1 MATEVQNFTTFSLCN
16 LTTIL
21 FLNFPIFQSNCT
33 MFKNYFKIVFRNA
46 KKHPMYV
53 LINLIGLAI
62 GMAVSIVILLY
73 VQFELSYDKYHP
85 DADRIYRVSRAWFN
99 QDGAESLHLGH
110 LAPPFGPLIQSDFP
124 EDVEV
129 AARLFN
135 FNALIKSRGNSM
147 EEERFFFADPESFDL
162 FSWKIIEGEGQ
173 SALLEAD
180 GIILTEST
188 AKRYFGDESAVGK
201 ELQAELAG
209 QEFTFQVRGVM
220 EDMPAN
226 SHFHVDFLGSMIP
239 VVQFYGGQEAFMS
252 NYGSNNF
259 STFLKLAEGVDGKA
273 FEAKLPAMIDRHM
286 GENQAGIPMSKG
298 TKLTLWPI
306 TDVHLYSNLASEIEP
321 NGNMDYVIVY
331 LAVALFILL
340 IACINFMNL
349 STARSSLRSMEVGL
363 RKVMGA
369 DKMILIRQFMGESFV
384 MTLFS
389 MVLAIILVYLFLP
402 TFSDFTERSLSLNF
416 IENPEYLLGV
426 FGLIAFVGL
435 ISGSYPALFLSG
447 FMPAKVLKGAFKA
460 GKGHENFRS
469 LLVIGQFAISVILIV
484 AVLVVVRQLN
494 FMQSKDLGFQKEDIV
509 VLPTSTQINEN
520 YLILK
525 DRIENHPG
533 IQGVSLSSRVPSG
546 RLLDSQGTTAEVNGE
561 LTQLNV
567 RIADIHVAHNFLD
580 TYGIPLKAG
589 RNFDFQRASDS
600 TEAFILNEEAIR
612 AIGWSS
618 PEEAIGKQFLYGS
631 RRGFVTGVM
640 QDFHFESLHQPIV
653 PIVFMISQNRN
664 NQVSIK
670 IDASQREEVLAYL
683 EGEWAQLRPDY
694 PFEPLFVDE
703 GFNRQYEAE
712 AKVKTIFT
720 FFSVLA
726 ILISILGLLGLV
738 TFATEQRTREI
749 GIRKVMGAETGNI
762 LVLLGKDFLKL
773 VAIGF
778 LIAIPVSWFGMS
790 SWLEDFA
797 YKTGISWTT
806 FLWAGLIA
814 GIIAAATVTSQTLKA
829 AWSNP
834 VKSIKNE

>member
-1 MATEVQNFTTFSLCN
+1 
-16 LTTIL
+16 
-21 FLNFPIFQSNCT
+21 
-33 MFKNYFKIVFRNA
+33 
-46 KKHPMYV
+46 MYV
-53 LINLIGLAI
+53 LINLVGLAI

-99 QDGAESLHLGH
+99 QDGEESLHLGH

-124 EDVEV
+124 EDVAV
-129 AARLFN
+129 SARLFN
-135 FNALIKSRGNSM
+135 FDALIKSGTNAM
-147 EEERFFFADPESFDL
+147 VEERFFFADPETFDL

-173 SALLEAD
+173 NALNEAD
-180 GIILTEST
+180 GIIMTEST
-188 AKRYFGDESAVGK
+188 ARRYFGNESAVGK
-201 ELQAELAG
+201 ELRAELAG

-220 EDMPAN
+220 EDMPEN

-252 NYGSNNF
+252 NFGSNNF
-259 STFLKLAEGVDGKA
+259 STFIKLADGVDGKA

-298 TKLTLWPI
+298 TKLNLWPI
-306 TDVHLYSNLASEIEP
+306 SDVHLYSNLASEIEP
-321 NGNMDYVIVY
+321 NGNIDYVFVY
-331 LAVALFILL
+331 LAVALFILM

-389 MVLAIILVYLFLP
+389 MILAIILVYLFLP
-402 TFSDFTERSLSLNF
+402 TFSNFTEKSLSLNF
-416 IENPEYLLGV
+416 FENPEYLLGI
-426 FGLIAFVGL
+426 FGLMAFVGL

-469 LLVIGQFAISVILIV
+469 LLVVGQFAISVILIV
-484 AVLVVVRQLN
+484 AVLVVVRQLDY
-494 FMQSKDLGFQKEDIV
+494 MQNKDLGFQKEDILI
-509 VLPTSTQINEN
+509 LPTSAQINEN
-520 YLILK
+520 YLIIK
-525 DRIENHPG
+525 DRLENHQG
-533 IQGVSLSSRVPSG
+533 IKEVSLSSRVPSG

-567 RIADIHVAHNFLD
+567 RIADIHVAHNFLS
-580 TYGIPLKAG
+580 TYGIPLEAG
-589 RNFDFQRASDS
+589 RDFDFLRASDS
-600 TEAFILNEEAIR
+600 TEAFILNEAAIR
-612 AIGWSS
+612 AVGWLN
-618 PEEAIGKQFLYGS
+618 PEEAIGKQFLYGN

-640 QDFHFESLHQPIV
+640 KDFHFESLHQPIV
-653 PIVFMISQNRN
+653 PIVFMISENRN
-664 NQVSIK
+664 NLVSIK
-670 IDASQREEVLAYL
+670 IDAAQREEVLAYL
-683 EGEWAQLRPDY
+683 AGEWAQLRPDY

-712 AKVKTIFT
+712 AKVKTVFT

-797 YKTGISWTT
+797 YKTGITWTI

-814 GIIAAATVTSQTLKA
+814 GIIAAATVTSQTLRA

>member
-1 MATEVQNFTTFSLCN
+1 
-16 LTTIL
+16 
-21 FLNFPIFQSNCT
+21 

-53 LINLIGLAI
+53 LINLVGLAI

-85 DADRIYRVSRAWFN
+85 DSDRIFRVSRAWFN

-124 EDVEV
+124 EEVEV

-135 FNALIKSRGNSM
+135 FDALIKSGGNSM
-147 EEERFFFADPESFDL
+147 EEERFFFADAESFDL

-173 SALLEAD
+173 KALNEAD
-180 GIILTEST
+180 GIIMTEST
-188 AKRYFGDESAVGK
+188 AKRYFGNESAVGK

-209 QEFTFQVRGVM
+209 QQFTFQVRGVM
-220 EDMPAN
+220 EDMPEN
-226 SHFHVDFLGSMIP
+226 SHFHVDFLASMIP

-259 STFLKLAEGVDGKA
+259 STFIKLAEGVDGKA
-273 FEAKLPAMIDRHM
+273 FEAKLPAMIDRHL

-298 TKLTLWPI
+298 PALKLWPI

-369 DKMILIRQFMGESFV
+369 DKIILIRQFMGESFV
-384 MTLFS
+384 MTLFA
-389 MVLAIILVYLFLP
+389 MILAIMLVYLFLP
-402 TFSDFTERSLSLNF
+402 TFSDFTDKTLSLNF
-416 IENPEYLLGV
+416 IENPYYLIGIVSLM
-426 FGLIAFVGL
+426 AFVGL

-484 AVLVVVRQLN
+484 AVLVVVRQLAY
-494 FMQSKDLGFQKEDIV
+494 MQSKDLGFQKEDIL
-509 VLPTSTQINEN
+509 VLPNSTQINSN
-520 YLILK
+520 YLIIK
-525 DRIENHPG
+525 DRLENHPG
-533 IQGVSLSSRVPSG
+533 IKEVSMSSRVPSG

-589 RNFDFQRASDS
+589 RDFDFKRASDS
-600 TEAFILNEEAIR
+600 TEAFILNEAAIR
-612 AIGWSS
+612 AVGWSN
-618 PEEAIGKQFLYGS
+618 PEEAIGKQFLYGN

-640 QDFHFESLHQPIV
+640 KDFHFESLHQPIV

-670 IDASQREEVLAYL
+670 IDAAQREEVLAYL

-726 ILISILGLLGLV
+726 ILISVLGLLGLV

-778 LIAIPVSWFGMS
+778 LIAVPVSWFGMS

-797 YKTGISWTT
+797 YKTGITWTT

>member
-1 MATEVQNFTTFSLCN
+1 
-16 LTTIL
+16 
-21 FLNFPIFQSNCT
+21 

-129 AARLFN
+129 TARLFN

-188 AKRYFGDESAVGK
+188 AKRYFGEESAIGK

-220 EDMPAN
+220 EDMPEN

-298 TKLTLWPI
+298 TALKLWPI

-384 MTLFS
+384 MTLFA
-389 MVLAIILVYLFLP
+389 MILAVLLVYLFLP
-402 TFSDFTERSLSLNF
+402 TFSDFTEKALSLNF
-416 IENPEYLLGV
+416 IENPQYLLGIIC
-426 FGLIAFVGL
+426 LMAFVGL

-509 VLPTSTQINEN
+509 VLPTSAQINGN

-525 DRIENHPG
+525 DRLENHPG
-533 IQGVSLSSRVPSG
+533 IQEVSLSSRVPSG

-589 RNFDFQRASDS
+589 RDFDFQRASDS

-618 PEEAIGKQFLYGS
+618 PEEAIGKQFLYGNQ
-631 RRGFVTGVM
+631 RGFVTGVM

-664 NQVSIK
+664 NLVSIR
-670 IDASQREEVLAYL
+670 IDATQREEVLSFL
-683 EGEWAQLRPDY
+683 QGEWAQLRPDY
-694 PFEPLFVDE
+694 PFEPIFVDE

-712 AKVKTIFT
+712 AKVKTVFT

-778 LIAIPVSWFGMS
+778 LIAIPVSWFGMN

-797 YKTGISWTT
+797 YKIGISWTT

-814 GIIAAATVTSQTLKA
+814 GIIAAATVTLQTLKA